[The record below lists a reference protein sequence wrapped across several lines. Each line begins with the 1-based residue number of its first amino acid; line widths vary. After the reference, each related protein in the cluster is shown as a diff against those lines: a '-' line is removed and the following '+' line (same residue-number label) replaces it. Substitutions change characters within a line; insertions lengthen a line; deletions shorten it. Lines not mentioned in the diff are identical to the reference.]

1 MEKVLI
7 AVSGT
12 DGNAFAALGAAAGKY
27 GCPGFGLH
35 SGQKAVGLRSMA
47 AVRLKCALWHDAALP
62 ILLENL
68 CLKASFKY
76 NGFTPKGKADGGV
89 KPVESSLSL
98 CMVQLGKKEIFAR
111 K

>member
-7 AVSGT
+7 AVAGT
-12 DGNAFAALGAAAGKY
+12 DGNAFAALGSAAGKY
-27 GCPGFGLH
+27 GCAGLGLH
-35 SGQKAVGLRSMA
+35 AGQKPVCLRPMA
-47 AVRLKCALWHDAALP
+47 AVRLKCALGHDAALL

-76 NGFTPKGKADGGV
+76 NGFRPKGQAKGGLRAQ
-89 KPVESSLSL
+89 ERWLSL
-98 CMVQLGKKEIFAR
+98 RMVQLGKKEIFAR

>member
-1 MEKVLI
+1 
-7 AVSGT
+7 
-12 DGNAFAALGAAAGKY
+12 
-27 GCPGFGLH
+27 
-35 SGQKAVGLRSMA
+35 MA
-47 AVRLKCALWHDAALP
+47 AVRLKCALWHDAALL